1 MGENVWDFRKRL
13 TLLLASAVIIAV
25 VFFIFKVLFYY
36 VWPFLL
42 AFCFAVLLQKPIVG
56 LAKLLREKKMLAASI
71 VVTMVTL
78 IILSVLL
85 YVGYMAFRELKDF
98 IANFDE
104 NINSLDGQF
113 SGRNLGRS
121 SPPGEMCSAAY
132 QARDGSPARLFRR
145 VRKTGIIRAAI
156 SEIKNENEN
165 RRQQIM
171 LMQEERELVVE
182 YGRKMSTDRLS
193 TGTSGNIS
201 VCNAEKGLMA
211 ISPSGMD
218 YFSTTPEDVVI
229 TDLEANIVDGV
240 RKPSSEWALHTA
252 FYRHKPHARAVVHTH
267 SMYCT
272 TFAVLGQPLR
282 AVHYAI
288 GDTGA
293 ATVPCAPFRLFGT
306 AELAEAAIEACGGS
320 DAVLLGNHGLVAC
333 GRDLKSA
340 YGLAC
345 NLEYVAELQYRTMCI
360 GTPNILTDE
369 QMAEVMERF
378 RSYGQPGSG
387 KAGY

>member
-1 MGENVWDFRKRL
+1 MRMNEAR
-13 TLLLASAVIIAV
+13 
-25 VFFIFKVLFYY
+25 
-36 VWPFLL
+36 
-42 AFCFAVLLQKPIVG
+42 
-56 LAKLLREKKMLAASI
+56 REI
-71 VVTMVTL
+71 
-78 IILSVLL
+78 
-85 YVGYMAFRELKDF
+85 
-98 IANFDE
+98 
-104 NINSLDGQF
+104 
-113 SGRNLGRS
+113 
-121 SPPGEMCSAAY
+121 AAY
-132 QARDGSPARLFRR
+132 GRR
-145 VRKTGIIRAAI
+145 MNA
-156 SEIKNENEN
+156 
-165 RRQQIM
+165 
-171 LMQEERELVVE
+171 
-182 YGRKMSTDRLS
+182 DRLS
-193 TGTSGNIS
+193 TGTSGNLSIYDP
-201 VCNAEKGLMA
+201 AEGLMA
-211 ISPSGMD
+211 ISPSGMAYD
-218 YFSTTPEDVVI
+218 AITPEDVVVM
-229 TDLEANIVDGV
+229 DLEAHVVEGE

-252 FYRHKPHARAVVHTH
+252 FYRAKPRARAVVHAH

-288 GDTGA
+288 GDAGA
-293 ATVPCAPFRLFGT
+293 ATVPCAPYRLFGT

>member
-1 MGENVWDFRKRL
+1 
-13 TLLLASAVIIAV
+13 
-25 VFFIFKVLFYY
+25 
-36 VWPFLL
+36 
-42 AFCFAVLLQKPIVG
+42 
-56 LAKLLREKKMLAASI
+56 
-71 VVTMVTL
+71 
-78 IILSVLL
+78 
-85 YVGYMAFRELKDF
+85 
-98 IANFDE
+98 
-104 NINSLDGQF
+104 
-113 SGRNLGRS
+113 
-121 SPPGEMCSAAY
+121 
-132 QARDGSPARLFRR
+132 
-145 VRKTGIIRAAI
+145 
-156 SEIKNENEN
+156 
-165 RRQQIM
+165 M

-293 ATVPCAPFRLFGT
+293 ATVPCAPYRLFGT
-306 AELAEAAIEACGGS
+306 VELAEAAIE
-320 DAVLLGNHGLVAC
+320 AC